1 MPRTF
6 LSDERPIPP
15 EPPRVDTLLAI
26 RRRLFGRPQAEVSKL
41 LKSFRTQ
48 VAAKAYLDNLEEQD
62 KTNLAAKRI
71 EPRLSDAELLRR
83 QLELDRQWMQ
93 KLDAD
98 AARRAE
104 CAANAGCHTG
114 IDDPDWLERRSER
127 SWIWGDRR

>member
-1 MPRTF
+1 MSRINYVP
-6 LSDERPIPP
+6 RPIPP
-15 EPPRVDTLLAI
+15 EPPRVDTLLEI
-26 RRRLFGRPQAEVSKL
+26 RRRLFGRPLVEQSKV

-48 VAAKAYLDNLEEQD
+48 VAAQADLDSLPEPD
-62 KTNLAAKRI
+62 I

-83 QLELDRQWMQ
+83 QQDLDRQWLW

-104 CAANAGCHTG
+104 IAADKSCHTG

-127 SWIWGDRR
+127 AWIWGDRR

>member
-1 MPRTF
+1 MKERTNMPRTF

-26 RRRLFGRPQAEVSKL
+26 RRRLFGRPKAEQDKV

-48 VAAKAYLDNLEEQD
+48 VAAQAFLDSLPEPD
-62 KTNLAAKRI
+62 I

-83 QLELDRQWMQ
+83 QLELDRQWME

-104 CAANAGCHTG
+104 RDAKAGYHTG
-114 IDDPDWLERRSER
+114 IDDPDWLEHRSLR
-127 SWIWGDRR
+127 GWIWGGR